1 MILTVFLFS
10 VNVVIAQNAVSRD
23 KTVSTENGSVKTL
36 KEIDEMI
43 ADTDYT
49 IALIELSNY
58 LAEHPDELDFV
69 QKRIDKIMKARQQY
83 LVLAN
88 QLIDVMEKEPE
99 NAQKKLEIIAK
110 LETVEKNPTEEQ
122 LSFIRQAKIA
132 AQFTYY
138 RAQFKKI
145 VDSSVQAADKGEYY
159 QAVSGIQKGFDMYR
173 QEF

>member
-58 LAEHPDELDFV
+58 LA
-69 QKRIDKIMKARQQY
+69 R
-83 LVLAN
+83 
-88 QLIDVMEKEPE
+88 
-99 NAQKKLEIIAK
+99 
-110 LETVEKNPTEEQ
+110 
-122 LSFIRQAKIA
+122 
-132 AQFTYY
+132 
-138 RAQFKKI
+138 
-145 VDSSVQAADKGEYY
+145 
-159 QAVSGIQKGFDMYR
+159 
-173 QEF
+173 